1 MNKIPDNL
9 ISSKAPDEC
18 HQVLNALLLRWPVEP
33 NEELPSALLDHLCHC
48 RSCLR
53 KWIAL
58 EAAADLA
65 TFPVN
70 ILQKS
75 TTTVCPKHVARKPPE
90 EEFGGRHAVTPH
102 IRHAAIDLKDTFSEL
117 IVLSSFVRWIKRCH
131 LSEQSVLSDF
141 STAVLN
147 DPLDRCSRCP
157 PFRSTSRLGLLRDT
171 ETT

>member
-33 NEELPSALLDHLCHC
+33 KEELSSALLDHLCHC

-65 TFPVN
+65 SFPRDHSAE
-70 ILQKS
+70 IDADSDL
-75 TTTVCPKHVARKPPE
+75 TEARRAE
-90 EEFGGRHAVTPH
+90 
-102 IRHAAIDLKDTFSEL
+102 
-117 IVLSSFVRWIKRCH
+117 
-131 LSEQSVLSDF
+131 
-141 STAVLN
+141 TA
-147 DPLDRCSRCP
+147 
-157 PFRSTSRLGLLRDT
+157 
-171 ETT
+171 

>member
-33 NEELPSALLDHLCHC
+33 KEELSSALLDHLCHC

-65 TFPVN
+65 AFPGDH
-70 ILQKS
+70 
-75 TTTVCPKHVARKPPE
+75 PAE
-90 EEFGGRHAVTPH
+90 
-102 IRHAAIDLKDTFSEL
+102 IDDD
-117 IVLSSFVRWIKRCH
+117 SS
-131 LSEQSVLSDF
+131 LSEARRAE
-141 STAVLN
+141 TA
-147 DPLDRCSRCP
+147 
-157 PFRSTSRLGLLRDT
+157 
-171 ETT
+171 